1 MMQRVQESPI
11 NRRHFVGGSDARVIM
26 GQDEKALIRLWQEKR
41 GNVAPAP
48 TRRMGRNPANYLRP
62 GFFTNCDLRKRTP
75 APPPLLSMNSIP
87 AASNAWLRV
96 ETVNSSGVNPLPAVF
111 VSSAQPHD
119 TVGTAPNSTT
129 SSGANTD
136 GGFDPFMLS
145 GAPCLCCTPGGATPM
160 CRRISG

>member
-1 MMQRVQESPI
+1 MLQRVQESPI

-87 AASNAWLRV
+87 AASNAWR
-96 ETVNSSGVNPLPAVF
+96 
-111 VSSAQPHD
+111 SAASLASVTGISP
-119 TVGTAPNSTT
+119 STT
-129 SSGANTD
+129 SARRIV
-136 GGFDPFMLS
+136 
-145 GAPCLCCTPGGATPM
+145 ATPTLEAVA
-160 CRRISG
+160 RSRALHRSSARAARI